1 MTQHVHIRRINENSI
16 SEVQMCEKRE
26 IAYGSRQRSL
36 QVVVHQVD
44 LLDVA
49 RRIRIGGRVV
59 RVVVVLRIGV
69 IFFFVPRARAS
80 DALPAISTRIDS
92 QSVVVAAAG
101 C

>member
-1 MTQHVHIRRINENSI
+1 MREER
-16 SEVQMCEKRE
+16 EV
-26 IAYGSRQRSL
+26 AYGSRQRSL

-49 RRIRIGGRVV
+49 RRIRIGGCVV
-59 RVVVVLRIGV
+59 RVVVVLLRKGV
-69 IFFFVPRARAS
+69 VFFFVPRARAS

-92 QSVVVAAAG
+92 QSVVVVVAAAG